1 MAGYWLSGARTN
13 TFATSMTP
21 AKGLLCNCL
30 ILLFLVYIA
39 VLNRVDLDYYIYSI
53 QEDQSLE
60 WATFWAFL
68 LAFPTATVAA

>member
-1 MAGYWLSGARTN
+1 MRIGCILAARTN

-21 AKGLLCNCL
+21 AEGLLSNCL

-60 WATFWAFL
+60 WATFWAL
-68 LAFPTATVAA
+68 TVRIPRSDK